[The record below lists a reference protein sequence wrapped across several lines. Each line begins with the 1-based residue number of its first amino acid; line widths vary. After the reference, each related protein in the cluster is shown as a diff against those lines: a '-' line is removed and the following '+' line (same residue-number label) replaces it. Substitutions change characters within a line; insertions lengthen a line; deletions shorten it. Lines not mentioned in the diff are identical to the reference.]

1 MGYHDIFTNKEFIK
15 QVQTMQR
22 VATMIDTPAIQ
33 EAIHVAGSPT
43 VQQAYQSTHTVEKA
57 MEPIREMYVRIQE
70 MLQPVLERTQL
81 IRQIHENY
89 HLSTSFQQSAS
100 ILRNY
105 HLMNCC
111 PDDLSDDEVSENK
124 EANRKIVTEIFRAD
138 EENDANI
145 HKKDTAIITLSPI
158 NDTILKYLSENPMAL
173 YQLTSRKFEE
183 VMAEIYNRLG
193 YKIELTK
200 ATRDGG
206 KDIILRK
213 PDILGDFIYYVECKK
228 YASDNPIGVGIV
240 REFSSVINWD
250 KVNGGI
256 IATTSYFAK
265 DAKKLILDYNLGFQI
280 QMHDYGKIQELLN
293 RVV

>member
-1 MGYHDIFTNKEFIK
+1 MGHHDIFTNKEFIK
-15 QVQTMQR
+15 QMQIMQR
-22 VATMIDTPAIQ
+22 AATMIDTPAIQ
-33 EAIHVAGSPT
+33 EAIHISGSPII
-43 VQQAYQSTHTVEKA
+43 QQAYQSMCIVEKA
-57 MEPIREMYVRIQE
+57 MEPIRGMHARIQE
-70 MLQPVLERTQL
+70 MFQPVSERTQL
-81 IRQIHENY
+81 IRQIHENF
-89 HLSTSFQQSAS
+89 HLSTSLEQSVSALNS
-100 ILRNY
+100 Y
-105 HLMNCC
+105 HLMNYY
-111 PDDLSDDEVSENK
+111 PDDLSNDEESENK
-124 EANRKIVTEIFRAD
+124 EVDRKIVTEIFRAD
-138 EENDANI
+138 EESDANI

-158 NDTILKYLSENPMAL
+158 NDTILKYLSENPRAL
-173 YQLTSRKFEE
+173 HQLTSRKFEE

-228 YASDNPIGVGIV
+228 YASNNPVGVGIV

-265 DAKKLILDYNLGFQI
+265 DAKQLILDYNLGFQI
-280 QMHDYGKIQELLN
+280 QMHDYDKIRKLLD
-293 RVV
+293 RVI